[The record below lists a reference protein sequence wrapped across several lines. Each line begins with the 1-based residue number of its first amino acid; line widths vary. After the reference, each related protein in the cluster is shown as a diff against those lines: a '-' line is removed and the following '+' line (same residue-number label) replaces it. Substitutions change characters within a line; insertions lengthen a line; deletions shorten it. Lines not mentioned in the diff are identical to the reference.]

1 MTPTSESHPRPSLSV
16 VMPAYR
22 LADQIIASIEA
33 VSEAVADLDAEI
45 IVDDDGS
52 DDGTGGRADEAATVI
67 GSVEVVRHPVNKG
80 KGEALVTGWRHARGD
95 IICFIDADLDLP
107 PDQIPGMVAQ
117 LDGADAVVGA
127 KRSTMTE
134 DDYPPIRRALSRIFA
149 FFTTGLLGLP
159 IRETQTGLKVFRQA
173 LLREVLPHVRI
184 RGYAFDLELILRAH
198 RAGYRVRETPV
209 RLGPS
214 AADASL
220 RPKMLWELGRDTL
233 RLLWWTITRR

>member
-1 MTPTSESHPRPSLSV
+1 
-16 VMPAYR
+16 MPAYQ
-22 LADQIIASIEA
+22 LAAQIVESIEA
-33 VSEAVADLDAEI
+33 VSRAVADLDAEI
-45 IVDDDGS
+45 IVVDDGS
-52 DDGTGGRADEAATVI
+52 DDGTGANAQRAADRI
-67 GSVEVVRHPVNKG
+67 KSVEVVHHSVNKG

-95 IICFIDADLDLP
+95 LICFIDADLDLP
-107 PDQIPGMVAQ
+107 PDQIPAMVAQ

-134 DDYPPIRRALSRIFA
+134 DDYPPVRRVLSRIFA
-149 FFTTGLLGLP
+149 FLTTGLLGLP

-198 RAGYRVRETPV
+198 RAGYRVLETPV
-209 RLGPS
+209 RLGPG
-214 AADASL
+214 AAGASL

-233 RLLWWTITRR
+233 RLMWWTILRR